1 MTALRR
7 LTELPP
13 WQRWIVACAGL
24 LGTWLVLG
32 GIAPNGLPLG
42 VALLGVVLGSL
53 TGLTAMGL
61 VLIYRA
67 SRVVNFAQAEFGGL
81 AATVAV
87 VLTQG
92 TGLPLW
98 AGMLLGLVAAL
109 VTGVLTHELV
119 VRRLFRAP
127 RLILTVATIGVAQ
140 LVAAGEIFLPRVYT
154 QLKPLNTFHTSLP
167 LHFRYG
173 PIFFGSDSV
182 VVLLAVPAILI
193 ALALFLT
200 RSDVGVGVRAAA
212 ESPDRAVLLGI
223 PVRRLSL
230 LAWTLAAGLSGVGAL
245 LSAPVLG
252 PQIGVASGPLVLMSP
267 LVAAVVARMES
278 LPMAYVA
285 GVGLGI
291 AQQWIFWNYPRS
303 STVDVA
309 FFGIVLVALLA
320 QRKKLSRNDDAALG
334 DHVAVREVRPIP
346 AALRALPSVRRARI
360 GAIGLL
366 ALVVLGVPLLVS
378 DPHRGLLAYVAI
390 YCIVAASLVVLTG
403 WSGQISLGQF
413 GFVGLGAGTTGSMLV
428 HLHADLFLALMA
440 SAVAGGLAAMLVGIP
455 ALRIRGLFLAV
466 TTLAFGVPVSTY
478 LLNSAHVPAFTPSS
492 VPRPLFLSRFSLD
505 DPLTFAYL
513 CILVAIVSVALA
525 RNFRNGRTGRTVV
538 AVRDNERA
546 ASSFGVEPVRAK
558 LTAFAFSGALAGI
571 AGGLYVVGL
580 RGIPFSGFDPEQ
592 SLVVF
597 TMVII
602 GGAASLPGALLGA
615 IYVQGAAYFLSGPAQ
630 LLATGAGLLILVLF
644 FPGGLGQ
651 LVFALRDRWLAR
663 VATRNGVTVPALR
676 DQPDLAP
683 QPAAASTA
691 AADGL
696 LSVHGVE
703 AAYGQSPVLF
713 GVDVAVADGGIMA
726 LLGTNG
732 AGKSTILRVV
742 AGLLP
747 PTRGRVTFD
756 GRDITVLAAVER
768 VKAGIALVP
777 GGRGVFASLSVRDN
791 LRLASWLYRR
801 DADRFRREL
810 DRVLALFPVLRE
822 RLDVD
827 AGDLSGG
834 QQQMVAIAQG
844 LISCPRLLM
853 IDELSLGLAPTV
865 VADLLGVIRQVNRD
879 GTTVLIV
886 EQSVNLATTMA
897 DEAVFLEKGQVR
909 FSGRTA
915 ELAARDDIVRAVFLR
930 ADGTAARPAVPRRRQ
945 PAEVEP
951 RLQTRGV
958 GVSFGGVRAVDD
970 VDIDVPDGGILGIIG
985 SNGAGK
991 TTLFD
996 LCSGFVTPDR
1006 GHVLLDGVDVTALSP
1021 AERAVRGLG
1030 RTFQD
1035 ARLFPSMTVTEV
1047 LATALERHLD
1057 VREPMSYVFRVGA
1070 VSESEADVAYT
1081 VAELLELMNLGRY
1094 RDAFVSELSTGT
1106 RRIVELGCAI
1116 AHAPRV
1122 LLLDE
1127 PSSGIAQREVEALR
1141 DVLLQVRADTG
1152 AAFAIVEHDIPLLS
1166 SLCDSMVCMHLGRVI
1181 AAGAPDDVLADPAVV
1196 ASYLGTDAASINR
1209 SGKAPGRR
1217 GRRATPSLAGAKS

>member
-1 MTALRR
+1 VSRR
-7 LTELPP
+7 VQLPELSRG
-13 WQRWIVACAGL
+13 QRWAVVCVGTVVLWVVLRGL
-24 LGTWLVLG
+24 
-32 GIAPNGLPLG
+32 APNGLPLG
-42 VALLGVVLGSL
+42 VAVLGVVLGSL

-61 VLIYRA
+61 VLVYRA

-109 VTGVLTHELV
+109 VTGVVTHEVV

-154 QLKPLNTFHTSLP
+154 QLRPLSTFHTSLP
-167 LHFRYG
+167 AHFRLG
-173 PIFFGSDSV
+173 PIFFGSDHI
-182 VVLLAVPAILI
+182 VVLIAVPVILIVLAV
-193 ALALFLT
+193 FLT
-200 RSDVGVGVRAAA
+200 RSDVGVAVRAAA
-212 ESPDRAVLLGI
+212 ESPDRALLLGI

-252 PQIGVASGPLVLMSP
+252 PQIGVASGPLVLMAP
-267 LVAAVVARMES
+267 LVAAVIARMES
-278 LPMAYVA
+278 LPIAYVA
-285 GVGLGI
+285 GVGLGVT
-291 AQQWIFWNYPRS
+291 QQWIFWNYPRS

-309 FFGIVLVALLA
+309 FFAVVLVAMLA
-320 QRKKLSRNDDAALG
+320 QRKRLSRQDDSGLG
-334 DHVAVREVRPIP
+334 DHVAVREVRPLP
-346 AALRALPSVRRARI
+346 ASLRVLPAVRRARI
-360 GAIGLL
+360 VAV
-366 ALVVLGVPLLVS
+366 AVVVVVVLGLPLIVS
-378 DPHRGLLAYVAI
+378 DPHRGLLGYIAI

-413 GFVGLGAGTTGSMLV
+413 AFVGLGAGTTGSMLV
-428 HLHADLFLALMA
+428 HWHADLFLALVA
-440 SAVAGGLAAMLVGIP
+440 SAIVGGVAAILVGIP

-478 LLNSAHVPAFTPSS
+478 LLNSAHVPAFTPAT

-513 CILVAIVSVALA
+513 CILVAIVAVMLA
-525 RNFRNGRTGRTVV
+525 RNFRNGRVGRTVV

-546 ASSFGVEPVRAK
+546 ASSFGVEPMRAK
-558 LTAFAFSGALAGI
+558 LTAFAFSGALAGV

-615 IYVQGAAYFLSGPAQ
+615 IYVRGAQYFLSGPAQ

-651 LVFALRDRWLAR
+651 LAFSLRDRWLTWIADR
-663 VATRNGVTVPALR
+663 HGLAVPTLR
-676 DQPDLAP
+676 EEPDLP
-683 QPAAASTA
+683 QQPASGIEADR
-691 AADGL
+691 DGL
-696 LSVHGVE
+696 LAVHGIE
-703 AAYGQSPVLF
+703 AAYGQSKVLF
-713 GVDVAVADGGIMA
+713 GVDLAAADGGVTA

-742 AGLLP
+742 SGLLP
-747 PTRGRVTFD
+747 ATRGRVVFD
-756 GRDITVLAAVER
+756 GRDITDLDPVSR

-777 GGRGVFASLSVRDN
+777 GGRGVFTGLSVRDN
-791 LRLASWLYRR
+791 LRLAAWLYRR
-801 DADRFRREL
+801 DGNAFQQSL
-810 DRVLALFPVLRE
+810 DRVITLFPVLRE
-822 RLDVD
+822 RLDVA

-844 LISCPRLLM
+844 MISRPRLLM

-865 VADLLGVIRQVNRD
+865 VADLLGVIRQVNRE

-915 ELAARDDIVRAVFLR
+915 DLAKRDDIVRAVFLR
-930 ADGTAARPAVPRRRQ
+930 ADGASSKPVTRRRPPEDAAR
-945 PAEVEP
+945 
-951 RLQTRGV
+951 RLQARGL
-958 GVSFGGVRAVDD
+958 GVSFGGVRAVDE
-970 VDIDVPDGGILGIIG
+970 VDIDVVDGGILGIIG

-1006 GHVLLDGVDVTALSP
+1006 GKVLLDGVDITAISP
-1021 AERAVRGLG
+1021 AARAVHGLG

-1057 VREPMSYVFRVGA
+1057 IREPLSYVFRVAA
-1070 VSESEADVAYT
+1070 VSESEASVAYT
-1081 VAELLELMNLGRY
+1081 VDELLELMNLGRY
-1094 RDAFVSELSTGT
+1094 RDTFISELSTGT

-1141 DVLLQVRADTG
+1141 DVLLRVRADTD
-1152 AAFAIVEHDIPLLS
+1152 AAFAVVEHDIPLLA

-1181 AAGAPDDVLADPAVV
+1181 ARGTPDEVLADPAVV
-1196 ASYLGTDAASINR
+1196 SSYLGTDQAAISR
-1209 SGKAPGRR
+1209 SARRKAP
-1217 GRRATPSLAGAKS
+1217 AGMA

>member
-1 MTALRR
+1 VISRLR
-7 LTELPP
+7 LPDLP
-13 WQRWIVACAGL
+13 RWQRWVVSCVAV
-24 LGTWLVLG
+24 LVVWVALRSL
-32 GIAPNGLPLG
+32 APNGLPLG
-42 VALLGVVLGSL
+42 VAMLGVVLGSL

-61 VLIYRA
+61 VLVYRA

-98 AGMLLGLVAAL
+98 AGMLLGLLAAL
-109 VTGVLTHELV
+109 VTGVVTHEVV

-154 QLKPLNTFHTSLP
+154 QLRPLSTFHTTLP
-167 LHFRYG
+167 VHFRLG
-173 PIFFGSDSV
+173 PIFFGSDHMLV
-182 VVLLAVPAILI
+182 LVAVPVILVVLAV
-193 ALALFLT
+193 FLT
-200 RSDVGVGVRAAA
+200 RTDVGVAVRAAA
-212 ESPDRAVLLGI
+212 ESPDRALLLGI

-252 PQIGVASGPLVLMSP
+252 PQIGVASGPLVLMAP
-267 LVAAVVARMES
+267 LVAAVIARMES
-278 LPMAYVA
+278 LPVAYLA

-291 AQQWIFWNYPRS
+291 TQQWIFWNYPRS

-309 FFGIVLVALLA
+309 FFGVVLVALLA
-320 QRKKLSRNDDAALG
+320 QRKRLSRQDDGGLG
-334 DHVAVREVRPIP
+334 DHVAVREVRPVP
-346 AALRALPSVRRARI
+346 ASMRALPTVRRARVV
-360 GAIGLL
+360 AIATLIV
-366 ALVVLGVPLLVS
+366 VVLGLPLVVS
-378 DPHRGLLAYVAI
+378 DPHRGLLGYVAI
-390 YCIVAASLVVLTG
+390 YCIVATSLVVLTG

-413 GFVGLGAGTTGSMLV
+413 AFVGLGAGTTGSMLV
-428 HLHADLFLALMA
+428 HLHADLFLALVA
-440 SAVAGGLAAMLVGIP
+440 SAMVGGLAAILVGIP

-466 TTLAFGVPVSTY
+466 TTLAFGVPVSTF
-478 LLNSAHVPAFTPSS
+478 LLSSAHVPAFTPSS

-513 CILVAIVSVALA
+513 CILVAIIAVALA
-525 RNFRNGRTGRTVV
+525 RNFRNGRVGRTVV

-546 ASSFGVEPVRAK
+546 ASSFGVEPMRAK
-558 LTAFAFSGALAGI
+558 LTAFAFSGALAGV

-615 IYVQGAAYFLSGPAQ
+615 VYVRGAQYFLSGPAQ
-630 LLATGAGLLILVLF
+630 LLATGAGLLVLVLF

-651 LVFALRDRWLAR
+651 LAFSLRDRWLAWLAR
-663 VATRNGVTVPALR
+663 RHGMSEPALR
-676 DQPDLAP
+676 EQADPP
-683 QPAAASTA
+683 PVTGAADGAGG
-691 AADGL
+691 DGL

-703 AAYGQSPVLF
+703 AAYGQSRVLF
-713 GVDVAVADGGIMA
+713 GVELAAADGGVMA

-747 PTRGRVTFD
+747 ATRGRVVFD
-756 GRDITVLAAVER
+756 GRDITDLDAIGR

-777 GGRGVFASLSVRDN
+777 GGRGVFAALSVRDN
-791 LRLASWLYRR
+791 LRLAAWLYRR
-801 DADRFRREL
+801 DGKAFEQTL
-810 DRVLALFPVLRE
+810 DRVVRLFPVLQE
-822 RLDVD
+822 RLDVA

-844 LISCPRLLM
+844 LISRPRLLM

-865 VADLLGVIRQVNRD
+865 VADLLKVIRQVNRE

-886 EQSVNLATTMA
+886 EQSVNLATTIA

-915 ELAARDDIVRAVFLR
+915 ELAKRDDIVRAVFLR
-930 ADGTAARPAVPRRRQ
+930 TDGSKIVPLPRRTS
-945 PAEVEP
+945 PVGAAP
-951 RLQTRGV
+951 RLQTRSL

-970 VDIDVPDGGILGIIG
+970 VDIDVVDGGILGIIG

-996 LCSGFVTPDR
+996 LCFGFVAPDR
-1006 GHVLLDGVDVTALSP
+1006 GRVLLDGVDITLLSP
-1021 AERAVRGLG
+1021 AERAIRGLG

-1035 ARLFPSMTVTEV
+1035 ARLFPSMTVSEV
-1047 LATALERHLD
+1047 LATALERHLG
-1057 VREPMSYVFRVGA
+1057 VREPVSYVFRVAA
-1070 VSESEADVAYT
+1070 VSESEASVAYT
-1081 VAELLELMNLGRY
+1081 VDELLELMNLGRY

-1141 DVLLQVRADTG
+1141 DVLLQVRADTD
-1152 AAFAIVEHDIPLLS
+1152 AAFAIVEHDIPLVASLS
-1166 SLCDSMVCMHLGRVI
+1166 DSMVCMHLGRVI
-1181 AAGAPDDVLADPAVV
+1181 ARGTPDEVLADPAVV
-1196 ASYLGTDAASINR
+1196 ASYLGTDEAAISR
-1209 SGKAPGRR
+1209 SGGRR
-1217 GRRATPSLAGAKS
+1217 LTAAKT